1 MGFQIRSFMNDILSG
16 LLFGATAVALVLGL
30 SCIVMAFLTDKT
42 GAEGL
47 REKIEYGFMGVSG
60 LAITFLLAYA
70 AA

>member
-1 MGFQIRSFMNDILSG
+1 MNDILSG
-16 LLFGATAVALVLGL
+16 FLFGATAVALVLGL
-30 SCIVMAFLTDKT
+30 SCIVMALLTGKT

-70 AA
+70 AS